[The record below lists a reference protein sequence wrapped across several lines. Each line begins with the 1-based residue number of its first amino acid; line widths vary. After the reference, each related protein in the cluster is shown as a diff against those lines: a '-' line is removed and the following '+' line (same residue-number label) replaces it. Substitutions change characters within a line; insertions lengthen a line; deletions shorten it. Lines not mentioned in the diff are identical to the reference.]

1 MRPIKLVLCAFGP
14 YAGAETVDF
23 TRLHGGLFLIGGDTG
38 AGKTTLFDGIAF
50 ALYGEASSDA
60 RRPDSLRSQHAA
72 PDMETYVE
80 FTFELRKEV
89 YRVRRSPGYLRPARR
104 GDGMVKENTQAE
116 LNCPDGAVVTNPS
129 AVNARIKEIV
139 GLDRGQ
145 FLQIAMLAQGEFRRL
160 LLAKSTEREE
170 IFRDVFGTGRYKA
183 LQRLLKEKAA
193 RQGAQYQEL
202 CRSMEQRMRG
212 VRSSPEDE
220 RYTALAGFAAAE
232 SGRFAEQLDILLRED
247 TAHEGELKLSLDEA
261 ERGLAARHAALAVAE
276 ETQRLLGQ
284 LASAE
289 AALIEQEALL
299 PQMQAD
305 KQALLAGER
314 AAEVKPLDEA
324 ALRAREAVAGLQQE
338 IESLKERIQ
347 GLTLEL
353 ADHAAV
359 LSAQKAC
366 EPERQESAGRIA
378 GIESILPVFGRLTK
392 LTESIARMERAMEQK
407 RLGITRAHADAQ
419 TLEEEAV
426 SLREQLAR
434 LDALPIDALRLQ
446 LAAANARSELA
457 ARALDLCKETAAQAE
472 KLAASR
478 RAYIAAETR
487 AKSSAHTAQET
498 EAAFLRAQAGILA
511 QSLRGGDPCPV
522 CGSLNHPAPASLAP
536 GAADE
541 QAVKSARTAYEADRK
556 ALATCSE
563 TAAAQAASHESMKK
577 QFQTEC
583 TELLQEDVPEE
594 TREARLTET
603 LVAAAKQKAELEG
616 RVASAEQALRGRDSI
631 ENRHNAAL
639 ARLTA
644 LQAQEDALREELR
657 ADELNYAQSMAQ
669 RDTVAQSLPYADE
682 QSARKMLEAERA
694 ALAAMKQELENSE
707 RAHRDCEARLISART
722 LLDTAQHKLPVAE
735 REERDAQTALSAALH
750 AAGFTEEAAYRA
762 ALRPSEALRQERAR
776 LQAYGERLQ
785 AAKAAL
791 AQAKEAASGRPPADM
806 DALQAALALA
816 QAEKDA
822 LAQRLTETAE
832 RRRHNA
838 ELLRELSKQRQAHD
852 EALKSYVSLKTLSD
866 TANGELSGSRQK
878 ITFERYV
885 QMSFFDRVVA
895 AANRRLTAMTGGRY
909 ELLRRREA
917 GDLRMQSGLEL
928 DVLDHYSGKTRAAAT
943 LSGGESFLAAL
954 SLSLGLSDIIQ
965 QYAGGIQLQ
974 AMFVD
979 EGFGSLD
986 SEALERAIGAL
997 TALADGDRLVGVIS
1011 HVDELKSRI
1020 ENRITIEKTSAGSRI
1035 RMNN

>member
-14 YAGAETVDF
+14 YAGVETVDF

-60 RRPDSLRSQHAA
+60 RKADSLRSQHAA
-72 PDMETYVE
+72 PDSETYVE
-80 FTFELRKEV
+80 FTFALRNQV
-89 YRVRRSPGYLRPARR
+89 YRVRRNPGYLRPARR
-104 GDGMVKENTQAE
+104 GDGMVKENPQAE
-116 LNCPDGAVVTNPS
+116 LTLPDGAAVTNPS

-183 LQRLLKEKAA
+183 LQRLLKDKAL

-212 VRSSPEDE
+212 VRSTEDA
-220 RYTALAGFAAAE
+220 RYAALTGIMAAE
-232 SGRFAEQLDILLRED
+232 SGRFAEQLDILLQED
-247 TAHEGELKLSLDEA
+247 TAQEATLKLSLAES

-284 LASAE
+284 LTAAE
-289 AALIEQEALL
+289 TAVAEQNALL
-299 PQMQAD
+299 PRMQAD
-305 KQALLAGER
+305 KQALLAGEC
-314 AAEVKPLDEA
+314 AAEVKPLDDA
-324 ALRAREAVAGLQQE
+324 ALRAREAIAGLTQE
-338 IESLKERIQ
+338 IASLEERIE

-359 LSAQKAC
+359 LDAQKAR
-366 EPERQESAGRIA
+366 EPERQDTAGRIT

-392 LTESIARMERAMEQK
+392 LTESIAHMERAMEQK

-419 TLEEEAV
+419 TIEEEAV

-446 LAAANARSELA
+446 LAAANTRRELA
-457 ARALDLCKETAAQAE
+457 ARAMDLYKETAAQAE
-472 KLAASR
+472 QLAASR

-487 AKSSAHTAQET
+487 AKASAQAAQET
-498 EAAFLRAQAGILA
+498 EAVFLRAQAGILA
-511 QSLRGGDPCPV
+511 QSLQAGEPCPV
-522 CGSLNHPAPASLAP
+522 CGSLDHPAPASLAQ
-536 GAADE
+536 GTADE
-541 QAVKSARTAYEADRK
+541 RAVQAARAAYEADRRV
-556 ALATCSE
+556 LADCSE
-563 TAAAQAASHESMKK
+563 AAAAQAASHDSLQK
-577 QFQTEC
+577 QLQTAC
-583 TELLQEDVPEE
+583 AELLEEDVPEE
-594 TREARLTET
+594 TRKVRLTQT
-603 LVAAAKQKAELEG
+603 LAAAAQQKAELEG
-616 RVASAEQALRGRDSI
+616 RVQSAEQALRGRDGI
-631 ENRHNAAL
+631 ETQLDASL

-644 LQAQEDALREELR
+644 LQTQEEALREELR
-657 ADELNYAQSMAQ
+657 SDELTHAQSAAQ
-669 RDTVAQSLPYADE
+669 RDTIAQSLPYANE
-682 QSARKMLEAERA
+682 QSARDMLEAERA
-694 ALAAMKQELENSE
+694 ALVAMNRELENSE

-735 REERDAQTALSAALH
+735 REERDAQTALSAALQ
-750 AAGFTEEAAYRA
+750 AAGFTDNAAYRA
-762 ALRPSEALRQERAR
+762 ALRPGDTLRQERAR

-791 AQAKEAASGRPPADM
+791 AQAQEAASGRPPADM
-806 DALQAALALA
+806 DALQAALIAA
-816 QAEKDA
+816 QTQKDTF
-822 LAQRLTETAE
+822 AQQLSETSE
-832 RRRHNA
+832 RRRYNADLLA
-838 ELLRELSKQRQAHD
+838 ELTKQRQAYD
-852 EALKSYVSLKTLSD
+852 ETLKSYVSLKTLSD

-885 QMSFFDRVVA
+885 QMGFFDRVVA

-965 QYAGGIQLQ
+965 QYAGGIELQ

-986 SEALERAIGAL
+986 SEALERAISAL
-997 TALADGDRLVGVIS
+997 TALAGGDRLVGVIS

-1035 RMNN
+1035 VMDAR

>member
-14 YAGAETVDF
+14 YAGVETVDF

-60 RRPDSLRSQHAA
+60 RKPDSLRSQHAA
-72 PDMETYVE
+72 PDAETYVE
-80 FTFELRKEV
+80 FTFALRNQV
-89 YRVRRSPGYLRPARR
+89 YRVRRNPGYLRPARR
-104 GDGMVKENTQAE
+104 GDGMVKENPQAE
-116 LNCPDGAVVTNPS
+116 LTLPDGAVVTNPS

-183 LQRLLKEKAA
+183 LQRLLKDKAA

-212 VRSSPEDE
+212 VRTNSADE
-220 RYTALAGFAAAE
+220 RYASLAECMAAE
-232 SGRFAEQLDILLRED
+232 SGRFAEQLDILLQED
-247 TAHEGELKLSLDEA
+247 AAHEGQLKLSLTEA

-289 AALIEQEALL
+289 AALSEQEALL

-314 AAEVKPLDEA
+314 AAEVKPLDDA
-324 ALRAREAVAGLQQE
+324 AIRAHEAVAGLTQE
-338 IESLKERIQ
+338 IASLKERIQ
-347 GLTLEL
+347 GLMLEL
-353 ADHAAV
+353 TDHAAV
-359 LSAQKAC
+359 LDAQKAR
-366 EPERQESAGRIA
+366 EPERQDSAGRIA
-378 GIESILPVFGRLTK
+378 GIESILPVFGRLAK
-392 LTESIARMERAMEQK
+392 LTESIAHMERAMEQK
-407 RLGITRAHADAQ
+407 RLGATRARADAQ
-419 TLEEEAV
+419 TIEEEAV

-446 LAAANARSELA
+446 LAAANARKELA
-457 ARALDLCKETAAQAE
+457 ARAMDLFKETAAQAE
-472 KLAASR
+472 QLAASR

-487 AKSSAHTAQET
+487 TKASAQAAQET
-498 EAAFLRAQAGILA
+498 EAKFLRAQAGILA
-511 QSLRGGDPCPV
+511 QSLQDGEPCPV
-522 CGSLNHPAPASLAP
+522 CGSLDHPAPASLAQ
-536 GAADE
+536 GTADE
-541 QAVKSARTAYEADRK
+541 RTVKAARAAYEADRK
-556 ALATCSE
+556 VLATCSE
-563 TAAAQAASHESMKK
+563 VAAAQAASLESMKK
-577 QFQTEC
+577 QLQAAC
-583 TELLQEDVPEE
+583 AELLEEDIAEE
-594 TREARLTET
+594 TRKARLTKA
-603 LVAAAKQKAELEG
+603 LAAAAEQKAELAG
-616 RVASAEQALRGRDSI
+616 CVQSAEQALRGRDGI
-631 ENRHNAAL
+631 EKRLDAAL
-639 ARLTA
+639 ERLTA
-644 LQAQEDALREELR
+644 LQTQEEALHEELR
-657 ADELNYAQSMAQ
+657 VDELTYAQSKTQ
-669 RDTVAQSLPYADE
+669 RDTIAQSLPYADE
-682 QSARKMLEAERA
+682 QSARDMLEAERA

-722 LLDTAQHKLPVAE
+722 LMDTAQHKLPGAE
-735 REERDAQTALSAALH
+735 EEAKEAQAAFLTALH
-750 AAGFTEEAAYRA
+750 TAGFLNEAAYRA
-762 ALRPSEALRQERAR
+762 ALRPGEALRQERAR

-791 AQAKEAASGRPPADM
+791 AQAQEAASGRPPADM
-806 DALQAALALA
+806 DALQAALLTAQAQKDTLA
-816 QAEKDA
+816 QQ
-822 LAQRLTETAE
+822 LSETSE
-832 RRRHNA
+832 RRKYNVQLLA
-838 ELLRELSKQRQAHD
+838 ELAKQRQSHD
-852 EALKSYVSLKTLSD
+852 ETLKSYVSLKTLSD

-965 QYAGGIQLQ
+965 QYAGGIELQ

-986 SEALERAIGAL
+986 SEALERAISAL
-997 TALADGDRLVGVIS
+997 TALAGGDRLVGVIS

-1020 ENRITIEKTSAGSRI
+1020 ENRITIEKTSGGSRI